1 MANSQNNPSETE
13 DQQRFRL
20 LDRLYT
26 ISEGYSEMFV
36 PQERLGVMTDNE
48 QNSIKEALHFLAESG
63 LVTLGLG
70 NVKITHEGI
79 IEYEDAILNPHD
91 HTELFPLD
99 TIQSVSTESKKEQV
113 RTIQRQR
120 SEFLD
125 EALRLSGGNLM
136 QPVSDSDIESALG
149 YNHSLVERIH
159 FFCQDAGL
167 IQAFATGGKFTLTPT
182 GIRQAQEDPI
192 S

>member
-1 MANSQNNPSETE
+1 MANSRNNPSETE

-26 ISEGYSEMFV
+26 ISEGHSETFV

-48 QNSIKEALHFLAESG
+48 QNNIKETLHFLAESG

-70 NVKITHEGI
+70 YVKITHKGI

-99 TIQSVSTESKKEQV
+99 TIHSMSTESKKEQI

-125 EALRLSGGNLM
+125 EALA
-136 QPVSDSDIESALG
+136 I
-149 YNHSLVERIH
+149 
-159 FFCQDAGL
+159 
-167 IQAFATGGKFTLTPT
+167 PT
-182 GIRQAQEDPI
+182 
-192 S
+192 

>member
-1 MANSQNNPSETE
+1 LDKSDRKLILRIRPSELFAHCY
-13 DQQRFRL
+13 QANAF
-20 LDRLYT
+20 
-26 ISEGYSEMFV
+26 
-36 PQERLGVMTDNE
+36 
-48 QNSIKEALHFLAESG
+48 
-63 LVTLGLG
+63 
-70 NVKITHEGI
+70 
-79 IEYEDAILNPHD
+79 AILNPHD

-99 TIQSVSTESKKEQV
+99 TIQSMATESKKEQI

-125 EALRLSGGNLM
+125 EALRLSCGNSM

-149 YNHSLVERIH
+149 YNHGLVERIH

-167 IQAFATGGKFTLTPT
+167 IQAFATGGKFTLTPA

>member
-1 MANSQNNPSETE
+1 MSNSRNNPSETD
-13 DQQRFRL
+13 DQQRFGL

-26 ISEGYSEMFV
+26 ISEGHSEMFV

-48 QNSIKEALHFLAESG
+48 QNNIKETLHFLAESG
-63 LVTLGLG
+63 LVALGLG
-70 NVKITHEGI
+70 NVKITLKGI

-99 TIQSVSTESKKEQV
+99 TIQSMSTESKKEQI

-125 EALRLSGGNLM
+125 EALRL
-136 QPVSDSDIESALG
+136 PV
-149 YNHSLVERIH
+149 V
-159 FFCQDAGL
+159 
-167 IQAFATGGKFTLTPT
+167 TLCSQLAIPT
-182 GIRQAQEDPI
+182 
-192 S
+192 